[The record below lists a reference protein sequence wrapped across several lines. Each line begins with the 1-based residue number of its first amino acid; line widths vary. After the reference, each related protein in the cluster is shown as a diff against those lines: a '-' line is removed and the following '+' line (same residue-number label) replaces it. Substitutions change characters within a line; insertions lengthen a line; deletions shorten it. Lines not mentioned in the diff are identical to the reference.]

1 MHNKTKI
8 DWAALSLDD
17 VVSPSEMTVGQIIT
31 EFRQAKDRKYT
42 LQALADQVCCSVED
56 MKELLLSHGVKPVE
70 MPRARKKK
78 EPVENFRGGV
88 ETPPPASEPDP
99 AELLDRPTPEEFAE
113 ACDRV
118 VSAMK
123 DLLAAYVLQAAALDA
138 AQKKLA
144 RLREVLDWKGGPH
157 DES

>member
-1 MHNKTKI
+1 MTKVKI
-8 DWAALSLDD
+8 DYAALSLDD

-42 LQALADQVCCSVED
+42 LQALADQVCCTVDD
-56 MKELLLSHGVKPVE
+56 MKELLISHGVKPVE
-70 MPRARKKK
+70 MPRARRKK

-88 ETPPPASEPDP
+88 EIPPPAPEPTP

-113 ACDRV
+113 ACDRA

-123 DLLAAYVLQAAALDA
+123 DLMAAYALQAAALDA
-138 AQKKLA
+138 AQKKLD
-144 RLREVLDWKGGPH
+144 RLRAVLDWKG
-157 DES
+157 ESHNES